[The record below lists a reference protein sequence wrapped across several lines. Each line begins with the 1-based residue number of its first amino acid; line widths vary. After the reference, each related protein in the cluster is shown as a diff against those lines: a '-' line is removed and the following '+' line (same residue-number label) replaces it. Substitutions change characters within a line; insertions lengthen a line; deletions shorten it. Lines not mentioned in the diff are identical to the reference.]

1 MWTIDWED
9 VIYRSGDVFLP
20 KPIKE
25 FLDTPLYESQNV
37 SFYIHI
43 WTIVHFMSGLL
54 LGYIYLY
61 AGYNKQKYY
70 YNLFVI
76 HTFWEAWQIFIGM
89 SKPFSLTGHN
99 NIIDIFVDTIAFM
112 LGTYIANITKPL
124 F

>member
-25 FLDTPLYESQNV
+25 LLDTPLYESRNA
-37 SFYIHI
+37 SFYINV
-43 WTIVHFMSGLL
+43 WTIVHVMSGLL

-89 SKPFSLTGHN
+89 SKPFSLTGDN
-99 NIIDIFVDTIAFM
+99 NSIDIFVDTTAFM
-112 LGTYIANITKPL
+112 LGTYIANITKSL

>member
-9 VIYRSGDVFLP
+9 IIYRSGDVFLP
-20 KPIKE
+20 KPIKD
-25 FLDTPLYESQNV
+25 FLDTPLYESRNA
-37 SFYIHI
+37 SFYINV
-43 WTIVHFMSGLL
+43 WTIVHVMSGLL

-89 SKPFSLTGHN
+89 SKPFSLTGDN
-99 NIIDIFVDTIAFM
+99 NSIDIFVDTTAFM